1 MSDTGPGIRF
11 RIGLSGPSL
20 TQTRRAD
27 FSVSAEILL
36 RFTFTFTRVTVTL
49 REGLLKNKFVHNA
62 HVTHS
67 YRLKYDCETG
77 AVLDDV
83 GCLQSWDVQSSPVQS
98 SPVQSRKLGAPRRPQ
113 PRLGTAGSPQFSPR
127 PQFFKR
133 YR

>member
-77 AVLDDV
+77 AVL
-83 GCLQSWDVQSSPVQS
+83 GWG
-98 SPVQSRKLGAPRRPQ
+98 RRGAPSFLLDPSFSSDTGNHVNHHHRHRRIFRVDAVQYVLHPQ
-113 PRLGTAGSPQFSPR
+113 ANARL
-127 PQFFKR
+127 
-133 YR
+133 